1 MLIFHGPHSIPHD
14 LSGFY
19 AKWEHLV
26 WVSQSTAR
34 HSVERKVTEE
44 EQLHTTQC
52 SWLVSLEEAAGS
64 SIPPGLQAVF
74 SWIARALQ
82 QSPAWC
88 GAAAPLAP
96 TSKYVGQSTE
106 KSTGLLVGIDEIPP
120 RVPISP
126 VPMMAPE
133 WLWTLSIYLF
143 LWKGTGN
150 IPYSLESHKC
160 NSFLIIVLNKHKK
173 KVEKR
178 AVLTLLQPL
187 IRKLF
192 SLDGGTKP
200 LCGISLEVS
209 SFPQRRKST
218 NQIQLLCEAERCK
231 NSWQDP
237 GHDSSPSQQL

>member
-1 MLIFHGPHSIPHD
+1 M
-14 LSGFY
+14 
-19 AKWEHLV
+19 

-44 EQLHTTQC
+44 EQLHTSQC
-52 SWLVSLEEAAGS
+52 SWAVSLEEAAGS
-64 SIPPGLQAVF
+64 SVPPGLQAVF

-120 RVPISP
+120 SVLISP

-160 NSFLIIVLNKHKK
+160 NSFLFIVLNKHQKKSGKKGCPYSFTAAHQEALLFGRGDKATMWNITGSQFFSSKK
-173 KVEKR
+173 KTHKSNTTSLWGR
-178 AVLTLLQPL
+178 AM
-187 IRKLF
+187 
-192 SLDGGTKP
+192 
-200 LCGISLEVS
+200 
-209 SFPQRRKST
+209 
-218 NQIQLLCEAERCK
+218 
-231 NSWQDP
+231 
-237 GHDSSPSQQL
+237 